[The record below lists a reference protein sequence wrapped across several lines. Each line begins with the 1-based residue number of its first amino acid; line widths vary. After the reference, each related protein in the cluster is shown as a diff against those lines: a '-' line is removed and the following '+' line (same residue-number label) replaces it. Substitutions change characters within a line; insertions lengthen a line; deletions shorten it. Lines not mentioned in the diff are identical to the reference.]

1 MGDEAAMIAAIW
13 SKIRSK
19 VLGGY
24 REVDP
29 ADLPKVAPAGY
40 RLAVL
45 NLPFSRKFALTWW
58 IDENGKLGRKSEPQ
72 QKESGSELI

>member
-1 MGDEAAMIAAIW
+1 MGNEDAMSAAVW
-13 SKIRSK
+13 SKMRST
-19 VLGGY
+19 VLGRY

-58 IDENGKLGRKSEPQ
+58 IDENGKLGRKSKMQ
-72 QKESGSELI
+72 QKELAQN